1 MRKISFLI
9 LAITFVIALSGIE
22 AFNQDRDIDRSF
34 WYYGKQPDEAR
45 IMRNMDDKLL
55 GLKSVSF
62 IKYGRVLDSNSQRG
76 VPNALI
82 TVWNTKQKKLASVK
96 ADKAGLF
103 VLPDMK
109 IYTEALIIKVEAYG
123 YTPTAKSVNFQNVSP
138 ALDIPLIPSKAIILR
153 PGETKTVRDSQNMAQ
168 LTVPADVVKRLD
180 NRAIQY
186 PITVRLSYI
195 DPYRNLEAMPGMDML
210 SKSKWGNI
218 SPLMSAGA
226 VIIDAKDRS
235 GAPLRLDKRKVRWN
249 KSTELR
255 VKIPD
260 WMPYGKIPAQLKS
273 WDIDTDKGQ
282 VVWNE
287 SRNRIISPDDRDRG
301 IAKVFPRGYLQKYA
315 RDLAT
320 RVNSS
325 KPGQS
330 SDGGKVTLELS
341 NKMQSGDAI
350 RLNTS
355 VREDTI
361 LKNLPYYMLRDIK
374 LSGKTPNCLYNKV
387 INEGE
392 DGESIVHSHYKVYD
406 ARYKSVWYKINTYQT
421 RDVRSNWLR
430 YPYFITKGFDYRP
443 IVKNMKT
450 VCVAYRSQE
459 WAYAATIRS
468 VDLIPFNLD
477 VPKPAS
483 PILVRIKE
491 RVGDGKFKVYI
502 EVGSGEGRYLLSRIL
517 TSSDE
522 PAELKVLAPASGQAV
537 IKVIADFL
545 SPAPKEIARYRIPS
559 SATKYRW
566 GNKGKREAV
575 DMRGQPP
582 KWRLLGS
589 IEF

>member
-1 MRKISFLI
+1 MKKTSILFFVISL
-9 LAITFVIALSGIE
+9 VIALSGIE
-22 AFNQDRDIDRSF
+22 AFNKDRDTDRSF
-34 WYYGKQPDEAR
+34 WYYGKQPDEVR

-62 IKYGRVLDSNSQRG
+62 IKYGRVLDANSQRG
-76 VPNALI
+76 VSNALI
-82 TVWNTKQKKLASVK
+82 SVWNTKQKKLASVK
-96 ADKAGLF
+96 ANKAGLF

-109 IYTEALIIKVEAYG
+109 IYTEALIIKAEAYG
-123 YTPTAKSVNFQNVSP
+123 YTPTAKSVNFQNASP
-138 ALDIPLIPSKAIILR
+138 ALDIPLIPSRAISLR
-153 PGETKTVRDSQNMAQ
+153 RGETKTIRDSQNMVQ
-168 LTVPADVVKRLD
+168 LTVPADIVKRLD

-186 PITVRLSYI
+186 PITISLSYI

-210 SKSKWGNI
+210 SKNKWGNI
-218 SPLMSAGA
+218 TPLMSAGA

-260 WMPYGKIPAQLKS
+260 WMPYGKIPTQLKS
-273 WDIDTDKGQ
+273 WDIDTDRGQ

-287 SRNRIISPDDRDRG
+287 SKNRIISPDDLDRG
-301 IAKVFPRGYLQKYA
+301 IAKVFPRGYLLKYA
-315 RDLAT
+315 RNLAT

-330 SDGGKVTLELS
+330 SGGGNVTLELS
-341 NKMQSGDAI
+341 NKMQTGDAI

-361 LKNLPYYMLRDIK
+361 LKNLPYYMLKDIK
-374 LSGKTPNCLYNKV
+374 LSGGTVNCLYTNV
-387 INEGE
+387 ISEGE
-392 DGESIVHSHYKVYD
+392 GDNAVVHTHYKVYD
-406 ARYKSVWYKINTYQT
+406 ARYNSVWYKINSYQT
-421 RDVRSNWLR
+421 KDVQRNWLR
-430 YPYFITKGFDYRP
+430 YPYFVTKGFDYRP
-443 IVKNMKT
+443 LIKNMKT
-450 VCVAYRSQE
+450 VCFAYKAQE

-483 PILVRIKE
+483 PILVRLKE
-491 RVGDGKFKVYI
+491 RTGDGKFKVFI
-502 EVGSGEGRYLLSRIL
+502 EVGSGEGRYQLSRIL
-517 TSSDE
+517 TSSDQ
-522 PAELKVLAPASGQAV
+522 PAEFKVLAPASGEAV
-537 IKVIADFL
+537 IKVIPDFL
-545 SPAPKEIARYRIPS
+545 SPSPKEIARYRIPA

-582 KWRLLGS
+582 LWRLLGS
-589 IEF
+589 LDF